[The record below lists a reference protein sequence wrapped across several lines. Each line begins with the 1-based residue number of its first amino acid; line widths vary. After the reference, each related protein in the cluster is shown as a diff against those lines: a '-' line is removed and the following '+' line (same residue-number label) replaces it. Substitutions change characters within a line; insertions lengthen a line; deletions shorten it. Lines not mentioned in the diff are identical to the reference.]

1 MRLLL
6 RAGQERIRVQ
16 VRARGSQ
23 DLATS
28 QVTFLFFLFFS
39 ADLALSPLG
48 GFRLYFEG
56 TSEFL

>member
-1 MRLLL
+1 M
-6 RAGQERIRVQ
+6 Q

-28 QVTFLFFLFFS
+28 QVTFLFFLCFS